1 MDNLEKHEY
10 YYKTVEEAH
19 RKFIQLMKVT
29 AVDSERPL
37 ESVDIPGKMVWT
49 DFLSESANEYPSEAE
64 LTDEMKETIA
74 LANRERFDPIIQMV
88 CQFGPKY
95 FEVRKILERV
105 NATMQK
111 FQNEINKFESIILD
125 LSPGQDT
132 ELPGLL
138 LTDDE
143 LYAALL
149 MLEPTELRNVLP
161 SNMPVSTYTAVLK
174 SIQSHDRILF
184 NAQLSEL
191 QLSDFR
197 NLRAYL
203 SLKIENASPY
213 SSFFASLVRD
223 NSPLF
228 RYIISEVAN
237 DDETLL
243 DEHESIMSALDSK
256 DILVPKVFESYAQ
269 KLINFH
275 FRLFF
280 SSQDM
285 PLILKRKAMDILK
298 EWNDGLLY
306 NAPIESD
313 LSNTVQ
319 FRVLEMLI
327 KIRDKWIVDGLR
339 QRLGNEQ
346 PDQIV
351 QTAGITEKE
360 TLRLP
365 FPSRIE
371 YKIKDPSQQNAIL
384 SGLFNEFGRFFESKD
399 GVLISQDDFLY
410 LFSGRI
416 TRPLTY
422 HPPYYW
428 NQADKYFAGLVR
440 LLYFGQPTGFD
451 DFVLLVKDKGLK
463 KSSVK
468 WSSRKQGLGKTVLKP
483 IEEKIQNI
491 VFEATGLHLPEV
503 DLTKQNKPKN
513 KKDEETKS

>member
-1 MDNLEKHEY
+1 M
-10 YYKTVEEAH
+10 
-19 RKFIQLMKVT
+19 KFIL
-29 AVDSERPL
+29 
-37 ESVDIPGKMVWT
+37 
-49 DFLSESANEYPSEAE
+49 N
-64 LTDEMKETIA
+64 
-74 LANRERFDPIIQMV
+74 
-88 CQFGPKY
+88 
-95 FEVRKILERV
+95 
-105 NATMQK
+105 
-111 FQNEINKFESIILD
+111 
-125 LSPGQDT
+125 
-132 ELPGLL
+132 
-138 LTDDE
+138 
-143 LYAALL
+143 
-149 MLEPTELRNVLP
+149 
-161 SNMPVSTYTAVLK
+161 
-174 SIQSHDRILF
+174 
-184 NAQLSEL
+184 
-191 QLSDFR
+191 
-197 NLRAYL
+197 
-203 SLKIENASPY
+203 
-213 SSFFASLVRD
+213 
-223 NSPLF
+223 
-228 RYIISEVAN
+228 
-237 DDETLL
+237 
-243 DEHESIMSALDSK
+243 
-256 DILVPKVFESYAQ
+256 
-269 KLINFH
+269 
-275 FRLFF
+275 
-280 SSQDM
+280 
-285 PLILKRKAMDILK
+285 ILK

-351 QTAGITEKE
+351 QPAGITEKE

-371 YKIKDPSQQNAIL
+371 YKIKDPTQQSAIL

-399 GVLISQDDFLY
+399 GMLISHDDFLY

-416 TRPLTY
+416 ARPLTY

-451 DFVLLVKDKGLK
+451 DFILLVKDKGLK

-503 DLTKQNKPKN
+503 DLTKQNKPKK
-513 KKDEETKS
+513 KKDEEAKS